1 MLQRKL
7 WLRTQA
13 SVTSSYDCQQAGTK
27 QNQFINRPRRFTG
40 WRIAASSIAL
50 AVLCFLAL
58 PAGHAQVT
66 ATLSGTVEDQS
77 GGVIPNAQVLLTNEA
92 TKESRAEQTNGAG
105 LYAFPSLV
113 PGNYDIKASAKGF
126 KSKVIT
132 GIVLNAGDARTVP
145 ALDLTVGETTETV
158 TVSATSEMIPVE
170 NGQRTDVLSSSD
182 IENLALEGRDTTE
195 LLRVLPGTTVESGG
209 LTSTAPMFS
218 DLNVTVDDSAIGNGY
233 DINGAVNRGG
243 TAILSDGA
251 DMIDV
256 GNMASS
262 LTIIDPE
269 MTSQVSVQASNI
281 SADQPFGP
289 VVVSTISK
297 SGTANYHGDGY
308 FNARNNVLNAN
319 GWQQKA
325 AGKALGPQHYYY
337 PGGSFGGPVPGT
349 HKHLLFWGGYERW
362 LQNQGNQNVLT
373 SFIPTP
379 EMMQGDF
386 SMDNADNQAVC
397 PKGFFQGTPPGG
409 YPGGSWCSDLGGTVL
424 ANGTTTASLPTPA
437 STGTVTIGSNSYTV
451 DNGQKFPAGFLDP
464 GAAALAKIW
473 PKANFDPGTPNSP
486 CSGCNY
492 YEPIVNINNGWI
504 WRVRLDYLLGDNTKI
519 YGSYQQAF
527 SSQLAQG
534 NGAHLYW
541 TPGNAI
547 PYPGGGE
554 PENSYGKTIAGH
566 IVHNFNSTTTADFM
580 AAWAFG
586 SYPFTE
592 PSQQAAER
600 STLGYP
606 DSYGKVFAPPSGS
619 SLGSLNIPAYNS
631 AGSETFPDFS
641 QDSIFENP
649 KGSYAVKKEAPQFS
663 LTLTKVWGPHTIK
676 MGGFTQTTDNYQST
690 FGSYLDG
697 DMQFGSGQNPD
708 YITGTTIGSPHNAT
722 ANFVNGNMSSYGEN
736 NSAPIQDLA
745 EMATAAFVDD
755 TWKVTPRLTAEL
767 GIRMEHVGHWYD
779 RAKTGVPVFYPGR
792 VISDY
797 FNGKYAPGFYWH
809 SIDAGVPLSGQ
820 PNRFAYADPRFG
832 VSYDLFGHG
841 NTILRGGWGVYRFV
855 TQVNTIQAALQ
866 SAQDVVGFPYSGG
879 HRLQMQSISKLT
891 YSPCPSATK
900 SPSSC
905 GAQSG
910 QTGLDPTDYG
920 QPMTQAYNF
929 TIDQRLPWNSQFEI
943 AYVGSK
949 TSQLVD
955 DGEDIE
961 GSNYSELAN
970 QNKTPIGALFAPD
983 PVTGKLATNPENVT
997 ENPNLSNFTETAT
1010 GNVLADYHPLG
1021 VAYGT
1026 SGVYM
1031 IQNTGYGNYNGVQ
1044 ASWTKTTGHLTFNL
1058 NAAWSKT
1065 LATSLQEN
1073 PYVVRLNY
1081 GPPAID
1087 RPLVYNASYT
1097 YASGT
1102 LHTGSTLL
1110 NQLGGGWTISGIS
1123 TWQKGGYIPAALG
1136 NGNPNFGMGLSYINQ
1151 PKDPSSNGLAKD
1163 TGVGTGIGDATYF
1176 GTDEAIPIIPA
1187 LTCNPTQGLASHQV
1201 LNGKCFNAPTVGT
1214 QGGKAFPYMNAT
1226 PYFDND
1232 LALYRTFPIHESQNV
1247 QLRVSAF
1254 DWLNHSLLEFA
1265 GGSYYSVN
1273 YNVDYNSKAITPN
1286 FNQGSTGANA
1296 FGLMTVRSQLPY
1308 ARVIELDVKYSF

>member
-7 WLRTQA
+7 WVRTQA
-13 SVTSSYDCQQAGTK
+13 SVTSSYDCQQAGTR
-27 QNQFINRPRRFTG
+27 QNQFINRHRRFRG
-40 WRIAASSIAL
+40 WRIAASSVAL
-50 AVLCFLAL
+50 AVFGFLAL
-58 PAGHAQVT
+58 PAAQAQVT

-126 KSKVIT
+126 KSKAVT
-132 GIVLNAGDARTVP
+132 GIVLNAGDVRTVP

-170 NGQRTDVLSSSD
+170 NGQRTDVLSSTD

-209 LTSTAPMFS
+209 LTNTAPMFN

-297 SGTANYHGDGY
+297 SGSANYHGDGY

-325 AGKALGPQHYYY
+325 AGTALGPQHYYY

-362 LQNQGNQNVLT
+362 LQNQGNQNTLT
-373 SFIPTP
+373 SYIPTP

-386 SMDNADNQAVC
+386 SMDNADNQALC
-397 PKGFFQGTPPGG
+397 PDGFFQGTPPGG

-424 ANGTTTASLPTPA
+424 ANGTTTATLPTPA
-437 STGTVTIGSNSYTV
+437 STGTVTIGGTPYTV

-473 PKANFDPGTPNSP
+473 PKANVSPNP
-486 CSGCNY
+486 KVCSGCNY
-492 YEPIVNINNGWI
+492 NQPIVNINNGWI
-504 WRVRLDYLLGDNTKI
+504 WRVRMDYLLGDNTKI
-519 YGSYQQAF
+519 YGSYQQAY

-554 PENSYGKTIAGH
+554 PENSFGKTIAGH

-592 PSQQAAER
+592 PNQKLVER

-606 DSYGKVFAPPSGS
+606 DSYGKVFAPPAGS

-631 AGSETFPDFS
+631 AGNGSFPDFS

-649 KGSYAVKKEAPQFS
+649 KGSYAVKKEAPQFA

-676 MGGFTQTTDNYQST
+676 MGGFTQTTDNFQST
-690 FGSYLDG
+690 FSSYLDG
-697 DMQFGSGQNPD
+697 DMQFGAGQSPD
-708 YITGTTIGSPHNAT
+708 LINTGNTLIGSPHNAT
-722 ANFVNGNMSSYGEN
+722 ANFVNGILSSYSEN

-745 EMATAAFVDD
+745 QMSTAGFVDD
-755 TWKVTPRLTAEL
+755 TWKTTSRLTLEL
-767 GIRMEHVGHWYD
+767 GIRLEHVGHWYD
-779 RAKTGVPVFYPGR
+779 RAKTGVPVFYPDR
-792 VISDY
+792 VVSDY
-797 FNGKYAPGFYWH
+797 FNGKYAPGYYWH
-809 SIDAGVPLSGQ
+809 SIDEGVPLSGQ

-841 NTILRGGWGVYRFV
+841 NTVLRGGWGVYRFV

-866 SAQDVVGFPYSGG
+866 SAQHVLGSPSLNG
-879 HRLQMQSISKLT
+879 HRLQMQNVTNLAYT
-891 YSPCPSATK
+891 ACPSATK
-900 SPSSC
+900 PAPC

-920 QPMTQAYNF
+920 QPLTEAYNF

-961 GSNYSELAN
+961 GSNFSELAN
-970 QNKTPIGALFAPD
+970 QNKTPIGALFGAD
-983 PVTGKLATNPENVT
+983 PVTGIVATNPENVT
-997 ENPNLSNFTETAT
+997 QQTNGTKIA
-1010 GNVLADYHPLG
+1010 NVLGDYHPFG
-1021 VAYGT
+1021 VAYST

-1044 ASWTKTTGHLTFNL
+1044 ASWTKTTGRLTFNL

-1065 LATSLQEN
+1065 LATALQEN

-1081 GPPAID
+1081 GAPAID
-1087 RPLVYNASYT
+1087 RPLVFNSSYT
-1097 YASGT
+1097 YSSGT

-1123 TWQKGGYIPAALG
+1123 TWQRGGYIPAALG
-1136 NGNPNFGMGLSYINQ
+1136 NGNPSFGMGLSYTSASLPAN
-1151 PKDPSSNGLAKD
+1151 AKAD
-1163 TGVGTGIGDATYF
+1163 GISTGIGDATYF
-1176 GTDEAIPIIPA
+1176 GTDEAIPILPV
-1187 LTCNPTQGLASHQV
+1187 LTCNPTQGLASHQI
-1201 LNGKCFNAPTVGT
+1201 LNGKCFAAPAVGT
-1214 QGGKAFPYMNAT
+1214 QGGKAYPYMHAT

-1247 QLRVSAF
+1247 QLRISAF

-1265 GGSYYSVN
+1265 GSSYYSVN
-1273 YNVDYNSKAITPN
+1273 YNVDYASKAITPN
-1286 FNQGSTGANA
+1286 FNQTTTGANA